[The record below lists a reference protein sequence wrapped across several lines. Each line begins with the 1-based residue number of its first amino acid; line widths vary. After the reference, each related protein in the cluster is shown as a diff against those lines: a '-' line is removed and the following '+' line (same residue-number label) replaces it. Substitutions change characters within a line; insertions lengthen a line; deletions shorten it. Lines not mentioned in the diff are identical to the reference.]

1 MSYGGGHAADL
12 AVFAFGQLKRN
23 PAGWDSFAK
32 ANRWNS
38 RRQIWL
44 RIEQPTTR
52 GKYPALANEQAFFK
66 LSESFVGRNALDL
79 RPIDAFVRVFWMQQ
93 PFVQFGFIAE

>member
-1 MSYGGGHAADL
+1 MAYGGGHAADL

-23 PAGWDSFAK
+23 PAGGDAFAK
-32 ANRWNS
+32 ANWWSS
-38 RRQIWL
+38 RRHVWL

-52 GKYPALANEQAFFK
+52 GKCPALANEQAFFK

-79 RPIDAFVRVFWMQQ
+79 RPIDAFVGVFWMQQ
-93 PFVQFGFIAE
+93 RFVQFGLSAE